1 MGFFASWVGVSHK
14 FATGVAGHRGAQ
26 ILCLCPGSA
35 FQLISAGIWW
45 GSYGFAYVLGRRLSK
60 FPENLAGPRILC
72 LCPGSAF

>member
-1 MGFFASWVGVSHK
+1 MGFFLASVGVSHK
-14 FATGVAGHRGAQ
+14 FATGVAGARGVL
-26 ILCLCPGSA
+26 ILCLGPGSA

-45 GSYGFAYVLGRRLSK
+45 GSYGLVSGLGRRLSK